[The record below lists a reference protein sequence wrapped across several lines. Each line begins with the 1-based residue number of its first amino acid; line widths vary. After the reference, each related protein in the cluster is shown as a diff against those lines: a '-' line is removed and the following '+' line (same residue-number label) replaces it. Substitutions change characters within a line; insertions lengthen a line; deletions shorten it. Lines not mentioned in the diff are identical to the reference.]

1 MSHKVEV
8 SVLDLVLTN
17 KEVLVRNVKLK
28 DSLGCS
34 DHEMLEFN
42 ILGAGR
48 RAYGRLTTPDLSRVD
63 FGLTRDFLGRV
74 PWEEVPKVYSR
85 IVSSRL
91 KNNASLQ
98 RGNHGRMP
106 GGLHG

>member
-1 MSHKVEV
+1 MSCKVEV

-34 DHEMLEFN
+34 GHEMLEFN

-48 RAYGRLTTPDLSRVD
+48 RAYGRLTTLDFRRVD

-74 PWEEVPKVYSR
+74 S
-85 IVSSRL
+85 
-91 KNNASLQ
+91 
-98 RGNHGRMP
+98 
-106 GGLHG
+106 